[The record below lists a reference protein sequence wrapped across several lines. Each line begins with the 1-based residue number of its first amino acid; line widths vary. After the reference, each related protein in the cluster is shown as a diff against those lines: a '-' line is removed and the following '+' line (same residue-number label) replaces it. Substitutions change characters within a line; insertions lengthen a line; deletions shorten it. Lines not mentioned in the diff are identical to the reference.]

1 VRVAAT
7 GTTVAGNLI
16 GLDKAGSSALANGA
30 SGVEVAGTPGVVT
43 VGGAGAAANVIS
55 GNGASGVNLTANGAV
70 VKGNLIGTDTTG
82 TTAIGNTDSGVLV
95 AADNDQVG
103 VPGAGNVISGNG
115 GAGIEVDDT
124 ADANGAIIKGNRIG
138 TDAAGTAA
146 LPNGAAG
153 IEARE
158 AVTIG
163 GTYAGA
169 GNVISAN
176 TGPGVVL
183 NGSNPAQSS
192 TVRGNTIGLDLAGA
206 AALGNVGSGID
217 VEAGP
222 GGFATH
228 AVIGGAG
235 AGNLISAN
243 GESGVFSD
251 GTGVTISGNR
261 VGVEADG
268 TTAAGN
274 GASGIRLGPSALNN
288 VIGGDAPAD
297 GNLISNST
305 GDAIAILAGASGNQV
320 KANTGAGNADLFI
333 DLGDDGPGNPG
344 VQGGVLPPVITVA
357 GPQLARGTAPAG
369 ATVRVFSKAT
379 PATGELEAY
388 LGSASA
394 DNTGHWRVDY
404 TFGPT
409 PLPNLKRVVATQTD
423 PIDGTSELSA
433 IALTDAIAPARP
445 TIQSGPDGPT
455 SDATPTFTFTGD
467 PASALECRIDSG
479 PVTACDAG
487 TYTASALGDGPHT
500 FSVTATDLAENTS
513 AAASRSFSVDT
524 QAKTTITK
532 KPKSKIKTKKKKVK
546 VKVKFK
552 SEQGAT
558 FKCKL
563 DKAGYKPCTSPYA
576 AKVKSKPGKGMKHK
590 ISIKATDPLGN
601 VSKPATVK
609 FKVIRKKK

>member
-1 VRVAAT
+1 
-7 GTTVAGNLI
+7 
-16 GLDKAGSSALANGA
+16 
-30 SGVEVAGTPGVVT
+30 
-43 VGGAGAAANVIS
+43 
-55 GNGASGVNLTANGAV
+55 
-70 VKGNLIGTDTTG
+70 
-82 TTAIGNTDSGVLV
+82 V

-103 VPGAGNVISGNG
+103 VPGTGNVISGNG
-115 GAGIEVDDT
+115 GAGIEVDDI
-124 ADANGAIIKGNRIG
+124 AGANGAIIKANRIG
-138 TDAAGTAA
+138 TDSSGTAA
-146 LPNGAAG
+146 LPNGTAG
-153 IEARE
+153 VEARE

-163 GTYAGA
+163 GTEAGA

-183 NGSNPAQSS
+183 NGSDPAQSS

-206 AALGNVGSGID
+206 APLGNVGAGID
-217 VEAGP
+217 IEAGP

-268 TTAAGN
+268 TSPAGN
-274 GASGIRLGPSALNN
+274 VASGIRLGPSARNN
-288 VIGGDAPAD
+288 VIGGDTPAE
-297 GNLISNST
+297 GNLISNSA
-305 GDAIAILAGASGNQV
+305 GDAVAILGGASGNQV
-320 KANTGAGNADLFI
+320 KANTGAANADLFI
-333 DLGDDGPGNPG
+333 DLGDDGPGNLSA
-344 VQGGVLPPVITVA
+344 VQGGVLPPIVTVA

-369 ATVRVFSKAT
+369 AVIRVIAKAT
-379 PATGELEAY
+379 PAAGELEAY
-388 LGSASA
+388 LGSATA
-394 DNTGHWRVDY
+394 DNTGHWRVDSS
-404 TFGPT
+404 FGPT

-433 IALTDAIAPARP
+433 IAFTDAIAPPRP
-445 TIQSGPDGPT
+445 AIQSGPDGPT

-487 TYTASALGDGPHT
+487 SYTAPAQGDGPHT
-500 FSVTATDLAENTS
+500 FSVTATDLAGNTS

-532 KPKSKIKTKKKKVK
+532 KPKNKIKTKKKKVK
-546 VKVKFK
+546 VKVSFK

-590 ISIKATDPLGN
+590 ISIKATDALGN

-609 FKVIRKKK
+609 FKVIRKK